1 MTDYNQLIKAV
12 ADIARRAGDEILR
25 IYGESDFG
33 VEDKAD
39 KSPLTRADQASNEV
53 IVREL
58 SQLEL
63 RAPIVSEESKQIPF
77 SERRQ
82 YTRFWLVDPLDGT
95 KEFIKRNGE
104 FTVNIALID
113 TNSPLLSVVY
123 TPVSDDLFWAIRRRG
138 AYRVVNG
145 QDTRIS
151 ASTFSLRDQGLKVV
165 ASRSHLTEETQ
176 AFMDQLHEPEIVSK
190 GSSLKILMLAT
201 GEAQLY
207 PRLGPTMEWDTGA
220 AQLILEEAGGRL
232 IDQSTGQPLLYNK
245 ESLLN
250 PHFVAY
256 GKVSDADV

>member
-1 MTDYNQLIKAV
+1 MTDYNELIKAV
-12 ADIARRAGDEILR
+12 ADIARRAGAEIMR
-25 IYGESDFG
+25 IYDQDDFG
-33 VEDKAD
+33 IANKAD
-39 KSPLTRADQASNEV
+39 KSPLTLADQASNDL
-53 IVREL
+53 IVSEL
-58 SQLEL
+58 ARLEL
-63 RAPIVSEESKQIPF
+63 PAPIISEESKQVPY

-113 TNSPLLSVVY
+113 TQSPLLSVVY

-138 AYRVVNG
+138 AYRVVDG
-145 QDTRIS
+145 QDVRLE
-151 ASTFSLRDQGLKVV
+151 ASPFTLQDEGLKVV
-165 ASRSHLTEETQ
+165 ASRSHLNDETRTFLDNLQ
-176 AFMDQLHEPEIVSK
+176 SPEVVSR

-232 IDQSTGQPLLYNK
+232 IDQTTGQPLRYNK

-250 PHFVAY
+250 PHFIAY
-256 GKVSDADV
+256 GNVQR